1 MFKFDNKNRVE
12 YNQQY
17 FNYFLKLF
25 TKAKEERK
33 VVRYLYPLTEKEKD
47 IYEGSTPLYMI
58 IEDVSIENGG
68 CNHCNTKYNS
78 IYIQGKISTEDNIFD
93 TGIGEEYRF
102 DANIS
107 PYYIMCTNFQYG
119 NDDPPLLLLK
129 CCIDRTENY
138 IHDYFIDENTLIIL

>member
-1 MFKFDNKNRVE
+1 MFKFDNKNRIE

-25 TKAKEERK
+25 IKAKEERK
-33 VVRYLYPLTEKEKD
+33 VVRYLYLLTKEEDD

-68 CNHCNTKYNS
+68 CGHCNIKYDS
-78 IYIQGKISTEDNIFD
+78 IYIQGKISTNDNIFD
-93 TGIGEEYRF
+93 TGVGEEYRF

-107 PYYIMCTNFQYG
+107 PYYIMCTNFQYQD
-119 NDDPPLLLLK
+119 DDPPLLLLK
-129 CCIDRTENY
+129 CCIDRTGNY
-138 IHDYFIDENTLIIL
+138 IYDYFIDENTLKIL